1 MECDAAKGDSPIGSA
16 GQFARASGDNDVDE
30 DRAEGEL
37 RPTQVENVQALEEVK
52 AKGRHRRATSVSRLD
67 RVMIRSVSHVF
78 KNCTN
83 KIWFLDRAVEEVELL
98 VDDEH
103 SLYLCVTAS
112 GFRHPLLCTIIYGN
126 CGKVAR
132 LAIWSFIMSIGEQRV
147 LWLIRGDFNS
157 VVSVSE
163 RSNGTYPMHHS
174 IEEFSEEIFDCGLVD
189 LGF

>member
-67 RVMIRSVSHVF
+67 RIERWRRS
-78 KNCTN
+78 
-83 KIWFLDRAVEEVELL
+83 LLL

-103 SLYLCVTAS
+103 SFISVSLRS